1 MSALAACGQIFYT
14 DSGFLTDFFILNP
27 VSNIFGQFF
36 FILNPVSNI
45 FYFGIEFF
53 FVIKSFIYMF
63 IPIVIEVL
71 FPFRVACL
79 SFQFYSTPDS

>member
-1 MSALAACGQIFYT
+1 VGRFFLYT
-14 DSGFLTDFFILNP
+14 DSGFLTFLDRFFILNP
-27 VSNIFGQFF
+27 VSN
-36 FILNPVSNI
+36 N

-53 FVIKSFIYMF
+53 CVIKGFIYMF

-79 SFQFYSTPDS
+79 SFQFYSTLDS